1 MTHECLVSSS
11 YGGLKS
17 LSFKI
22 QQYRARYGA
31 NVTDHC
37 RQQKALTLRLTC
49 FQMSLFVRNF
59 IIRINNTNYTQR
71 LFKTNCSVIFNS
83 FDV

>member
-49 FQMSLFVRNF
+49 FRCHFLSEISLSGLIILTIRNDCLKQ
-59 IIRINNTNYTQR
+59 TVQLYST
-71 LFKTNCSVIFNS
+71 LLT
-83 FDV
+83 